1 MSEQIIGRKSEVL
14 LLKELITSS
23 KAEFVAIYGRRRIG
37 KTYLVKNV
45 YAEHISFEFT
55 GTQNATLKNQ
65 LFKFSEKIKTFFG
78 ETPNSKPPATWY
90 EAFQMLKK
98 GLVQRSNQKQVVFLD
113 ELPWIATPK
122 SNFLEELAYFWNDW
136 VAYQPQL
143 VIVVC
148 GSAAAWMLQ
157 KVVNGKGGLHN
168 RLTQRINLKPFT
180 LAETH
185 QYLKSLGVGWDHY
198 QTLQFY
204 MAVGGVPA
212 YLQGVRPG
220 NTVAQRIDRLFFS
233 SEGMMRTEFDNLYAS
248 LFLSHHNH
256 VEVIRALAGKWGG
269 LSRQDIV
276 AHTKIQD
283 GGGLTMLLSELE
295 AASFIMRFPRYK
307 KGAKSMVYRLTDEYS
322 LFYLKYVEGKPLL
335 GKNEWLKQ
343 SNQDAYK
350 IWSGYAFENICLKHA
365 EAIKMALGITG
376 IHTETTT
383 YFYKGETT
391 GDGFQIDLLIDR
403 ADRAINL
410 CEIKF
415 SGDNYLLT
423 DAYADTLRQR
433 REKFRQL
440 TRTKKQLFNTLI
452 TTYPVKHSP
461 ASIGQIDQV
470 ITMDSLFEYESFY

>member
-1 MSEQIIGRKSEVL
+1 MSNKILGRKEEVL
-14 LLKELITSS
+14 RLAELLTSP

-45 YAEHISFEFT
+45 YADQLAFEFT

-65 LFKFSEKIKTFFG
+65 LFKFSEKITSYFG
-78 ETPNSKPPATWY
+78 ETPNAIPPTTWY
-90 EAFQMLKK
+90 EAFALLKK
-98 GLVQRSNQKQVVFLD
+98 RLAQNTARKKVLFFD

-136 VAYQPQL
+136 ATYQPDL

-180 LAETH
+180 LAETQ
-185 QYLKSLGVGWDHY
+185 QYLLSLGVHWDPY
-198 QTLQFY
+198 QILQWY

-212 YLQGVRPG
+212 YLQEVRPG
-220 NTVAQRIDRLFFS
+220 ATVTQTIDRLFFT
-233 SEGMMRTEFDNLYAS
+233 EGGMMRTEFSNLYAS
-248 LFLSHHNH
+248 LFLSYQNH
-256 VEVIRALAGKWGG
+256 VEVIRSLAGKWRG
-269 LSRQDIV
+269 LTRQEIV
-276 AHTKIQD
+276 AQTKIQD
-283 GGGLTMLLSELE
+283 GGGLTVLLNELE
-295 AASFIMRFPRYK
+295 AASFIMRFPLYK
-307 KGAKSMVYRLTDEYS
+307 KGVKSVVYRLTDEYS
-322 LFYLKYVEGKPLL
+322 LFYLKFVESKPLL

-343 SNQDAYK
+343 SDKDVYK
-350 IWSGYAFENICLKHA
+350 IWCGYAFENICLKHA
-365 EAIKMALGITG
+365 EAIKMALGIAG

-383 YFYKGETT
+383 YLHKGQAT
-391 GDGFQIDLLIDR
+391 GEGFQIDLLIDR

-415 SGDNYLLT
+415 HSDHYVIT
-423 DAYADTLRQR
+423 DAYADMLRQR

-452 TTYPVKHSP
+452 TTYSVKHSP
-461 ASIGQIDQV
+461 ASTGQIDQTV
-470 ITMDSLFEYESFY
+470 TMEQLFAYESF